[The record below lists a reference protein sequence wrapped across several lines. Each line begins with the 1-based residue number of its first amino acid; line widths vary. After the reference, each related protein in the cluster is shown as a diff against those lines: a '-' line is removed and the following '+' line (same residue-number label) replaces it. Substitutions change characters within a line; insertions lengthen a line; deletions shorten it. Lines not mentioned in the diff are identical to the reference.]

1 MLEAME
7 PREAAAR
14 AARVEAMAAE
24 MRTDMEGN
32 GRKQRLYQVDVHIDG
47 GTQVQQFNQSVIR
60 AVSGAVAYN
69 LANDRRERVDFN
81 DTEDTR
87 QRLSEY
93 AEACSICGY
102 LPGMSGACAYAFK
115 CSRSWVSKFMRD
127 NPTHPTTLL
136 LGTVREAFADA
147 LLQSGLLGAAN
158 PAMSI
163 FALKNAGA
171 GYVDKPEAE
180 GVEVEDDDGGEM
192 SVEDI
197 YRRYAGDNND
207 DSI

>member
-1 MLEAME
+1 MMEAMK

-14 AARVEAMAAE
+14 AARVEAMADA
-24 MRTDMEGN
+24 MRADMEGN

-47 GTQVQQFNQSVIR
+47 GSAVQQFNQAVIR

-69 LANDRRERVDFN
+69 LAHDRRERVDFN

-163 FALKNAGA
+163 FALKNAGV
-171 GYVDKPEAE
+171 GYADKPEAE
-180 GVEVEDDDGGEM
+180 GEATEDDSETALDVG
-192 SVEDI
+192 DI
-197 YRRYAGDNND
+197 LRRYETQ
-207 DSI
+207 